1 MATATLL
8 LLVVL
13 LLFAATP
20 APSLAESFVVGGRK
34 HRWAPNI
41 NYTDWA
47 DQNQFHVGDWLEFR
61 YEKGQYDVV
70 QVNETAYAACDASS
84 PILSYSRG
92 HNFVFR
98 LNQTGRFYFICS
110 RGYCWNGMKV
120 SVLVQPPPASPPP
133 VVALAPH
140 ASSAS
145 AGAAPGVWSAALAAL
160 LGWAV
165 VSPLPFRV

>member
-1 MATATLL
+1 MATATRL

-34 HRWAPNI
+34 QRWEPNV
-41 NYTDWA
+41 NYTGWA
-47 DQNQFHVGDWLEFR
+47 DQQQFHVGDWLEFK
-61 YEKGQYDVV
+61 YEKGKYDVV
-70 QVNETAYAACDASS
+70 QVNQTAYAACDASS

-92 HNFVFR
+92 HNFVFQ

-120 SVLVQPPPASPPP
+120 SVLVQAPPASSP
-133 VVALAPH
+133 APH

-145 AGAAPGVWSAALAAL
+145 AGAAAGVWCAALAAS

-165 VSPLPFRV
+165 VRRLPFRV

>member
-1 MATATLL
+1 M
-8 LLVVL
+8 
-13 LLFAATP
+13 
-20 APSLAESFVVGGRK
+20 LA
-34 HRWAPNI
+34 
-41 NYTDWA
+41 
-47 DQNQFHVGDWLEFR
+47 EFR

-92 HNFVFR
+92 HNFVFQ